1 MCQANQGDDRMK
13 TVVRWTV
20 VAVVVMHGLL
30 HLFGAAKGLGWAQVT
45 IMKQPISA
53 AMGATWLAASLWSS
67 LACSW
72 PSRLDGGGV
81 WVLSPWSC
89 HRG

>member
-1 MCQANQGDDRMK
+1 MK

-30 HLFGAAKGLGWAQVT
+30 HLLGAAKGLGWAQVT

-53 AMGATWLAASLWSS
+53 AMGATWLAAAALVVAGVL
-67 LACSW
+67 LAIEARW
-72 PSRLDGGGV
+72 WWGV
-81 WVLSPWSC
+81 GALTVVVS
-89 HRG
+89 

>member
-30 HLFGAAKGLGWAQVT
+30 HLLGAPKGLGWAQVT

-53 AMGATWLAASLWSS
+53 AMGATWLAAAALVVAGVL
-67 LACSW
+67 LAIEARW
-72 PSRLDGGGV
+72 WWGV
-81 WVLSPWSC
+81 GALTVVVS
-89 HRG
+89 